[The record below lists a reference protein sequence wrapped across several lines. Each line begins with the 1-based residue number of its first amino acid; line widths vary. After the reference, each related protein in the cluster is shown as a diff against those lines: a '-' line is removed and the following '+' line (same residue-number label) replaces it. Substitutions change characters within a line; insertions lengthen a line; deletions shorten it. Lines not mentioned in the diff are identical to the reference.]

1 MMVQVE
7 YTGVENFR
15 GRSDIRR
22 TRVAQNVTTIAERAF
37 EGCHKMMEVDLGN
50 VTMLEYGA
58 FRNCKS
64 LTHILIPST
73 LTEIGGHAFA
83 GCKMLENVE
92 LPEGIQEIGFSSFRE
107 CTSLRHIN
115 FPSSLIH
122 ISMDAFEKC
131 PLREVIFPEGL
142 ELIGPSAFQH
152 CTRLEKVTVR
162 SNNTVLV
169 AQEAFHNCPSLR
181 HVQLSEGTHYFHG
194 TAFSKCPSLS
204 SIRVPPNAFFI
215 APNAFFIEHGDAPS
229 SRFLNDSTLNVPQRP
244 QGEGGSDVSFF
255 GVLSGKLG
263 KMNGQRL
270 GEIQEKI
277 NATIHNRE
285 RSFIDRELRHAIA
298 RFRMLDATTTLAL
311 AIRKSD
317 LYEEKRDVETVI
329 ISNVRSFLKV
339 GDKWGFL

>member
-1 MMVQVE
+1 MVQVE
-7 YTGVENFR
+7 YTGFENFN

-22 TRVAQNVTTIAERAF
+22 ARVARNVTTIAEDAF

-83 GCKMLENVE
+83 GCKILENVE

-115 FPSSLIH
+115 FPSSLIR
-122 ISMDAFEKC
+122 IAKKAFDKC
-131 PLREVIFPEGL
+131 PLREVIFPEGVQV
-142 ELIGPSAFQH
+142 IGPWAFQH
-152 CTRLEKVTVR
+152 CTRLEKVTIR
-162 SNNTVLV
+162 SNNTFLV
-169 AQEAFHNCPSLR
+169 SRRAFHNCSSLR
-181 HVQLSEGTHYFHG
+181 HVQLSEGTHSFHG
-194 TAFSKCPSLS
+194 TAFSDCPSLS
-204 SIRVPPNAFFI
+204 SIRVP
-215 APNAFFIEHGDAPS
+215 PNAFFIEHGDAPS
-229 SRFLNDSTLNVPQRP
+229 SRFLNDSTLNIP
-244 QGEGGSDVSFF
+244 QGEVSLDHCSFR
-255 GVLSGKLG
+255 VVSGKLG

-270 GEIQEKI
+270 GEIQGKI
-277 NATIHNRE
+277 NAIIHNRE
-285 RSFIDRELRHAIA
+285 RSFKLRELRHAIA
-298 RFRMLDATTTLAL
+298 CFRMLDATTTLAL
-311 AIRKSD
+311 AIRKSN

-329 ISNVRSFLKV
+329 IDNVSPFLKV